1 MTKAIRFYE
10 TGSPDVLRWEDFD
23 PGMPGPGEIRMRTSA
38 VGLNF
43 IDTYQRSGLYPVPL
57 PSGLGMEGAG
67 TIVALGEGVT
77 GLHVGQRIAY
87 PSSPLGAYAEE
98 RLLPAKS
105 AVPLPDHIDDRMAA
119 AIMLK
124 GMTAEA
130 LLRRVFRVKAGDT
143 ILWHAAAGG
152 VGLIACQWARH
163 LGVNVIGTVGSDD
176 KMQLARDHGCAH
188 VINYSREDFVARVR
202 DITDGKGVAVVY
214 DSVGKATWPQSL
226 DCIQPVGT
234 MVSFGNASGPIPPV
248 DALLLMRKGSLF
260 FTRPSVFDYTRT
272 REELLDSANALFDV
286 IARKAVKVEINQT
299 YALKDAA
306 LAHQNL
312 EARKT
317 TGSTILLP

>member
-163 LGVNVIGTVGSDD
+163 LGFNVIGTVGSDD
-176 KMQLARDHGCAH
+176 KM
-188 VINYSREDFVARVR
+188 
-202 DITDGKGVAVVY
+202 
-214 DSVGKATWPQSL
+214 
-226 DCIQPVGT
+226 
-234 MVSFGNASGPIPPV
+234 
-248 DALLLMRKGSLF
+248 
-260 FTRPSVFDYTRT
+260 
-272 REELLDSANALFDV
+272 
-286 IARKAVKVEINQT
+286 
-299 YALKDAA
+299 AA
-306 LAHQNL
+306 LTTSITA
-312 EARKT
+312 ARISSRACATSRMEKALRSFMIPSARQH
-317 TGSTILLP
+317 GRNRWIAFSRSGRWLVSAMRPGRFRRLMLCC

>member
-226 DCIQPVGT
+226 DCIQPGGT
-234 MVSFGNASGPIPPV
+234 MVSFGNASGVIPAFDP
-248 DALLLMRKGSLF
+248 LELSRHGSLYL
-260 FTRPSVFDYTRT
+260 TRPTLFDYVATT
-272 REELLDSANALFDV
+272 EELDASAAALFEV
-286 IARKAVKVEINQT
+286 IASGRVKIGINRRFPLAQ
-299 YALKDAA
+299 AA
-306 LAHQNL
+306 EAHRAL
-312 EARKT
+312 EASET
-317 TGSTILLP
+317 TGSTLLIP